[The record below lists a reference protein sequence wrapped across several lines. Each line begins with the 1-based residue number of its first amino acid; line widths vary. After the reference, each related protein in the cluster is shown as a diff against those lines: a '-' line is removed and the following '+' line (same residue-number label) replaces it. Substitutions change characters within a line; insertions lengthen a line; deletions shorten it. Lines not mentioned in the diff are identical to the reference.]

1 MALDKAYLSLLST
14 ASLRRSLTFST
25 SAPCVV
31 SRWTLP
37 GSFSGRWSR
46 RARLQHR
53 KLLPAC
59 RFDAFSSCLGA
70 APSLSSLTAA
80 LFRVPHA
87 LVCSTAEI
95 CLAFVA
101 GFTGEV
107 WCLHRPEGPVA
118 DAFYKPLAQAL
129 GPLAVRVSTGMPQVS
144 WLAPPALQC
153 RFEVLPLR
161 RRGGGL
167 LTSCSDGFP

>member
-1 MALDKAYLSLLST
+1 MVQESKAAAQETVAGLPIRCFQFMFGGST
-14 ASLRRSLTFST
+14 FIIFPDRGPVQGST
-25 SAPCVV
+25 
-31 SRWTLP
+31 
-37 GSFSGRWSR
+37 
-46 RARLQHR
+46 
-53 KLLPAC
+53 
-59 RFDAFSSCLGA
+59 
-70 APSLSSLTAA
+70 
-80 LFRVPHA
+80 HA